1 MSINTIPSELFTEI
15 LCYIPLESVSSILRV
30 NKEWN
35 QEYKRIIYQ
44 DIHMI
49 FEELIFK
56 NMKSFEEFVYWTQV
70 NYYLTIRNLINF
82 GIAFNFNILIELHN
96 IKNRLNIKVDK
107 LIEER
112 HEIDKLG
119 EERYRITINDN
130 WPDELLEKYR
140 QNYYKFSFENN
151 KCEYITMLLSEL
163 ETIPRYQL
171 EKYFDQCDC

>member
-15 LCYIPLESVSSILRV
+15 LRYIPLESARSILRV

-35 QEYKRIIYQ
+35 REYKRIIYQ
-44 DIHMI
+44 DIHII

-70 NYYLTIRNLINF
+70 NYHLTIRNLINF
-82 GIAFNFNILIELHN
+82 
-96 IKNRLNIKVDK
+96 VDK

-151 KCEYITMLLSEL
+151 KCEYVTMLLSEF

-171 EKYFDQCDC
+171 EKYFDQCDY

>member
-1 MSINTIPSELFTEI
+1 MSINTIPCELFTEI
-15 LCYIPLESVSSILRV
+15 LRYIPLESASSILRV

-35 QEYKRIIYQ
+35 REYKRIIYQ

-49 FEELIFK
+49 FDELIFK
-56 NMKSFEEFVYWTQV
+56 NMKSLIKFVYWTQV
-70 NYYLTIRNLINF
+70 NYFSTIKNLISF
-82 GIAFNFNILIELHN
+82 GNTFNFNILIELQN

-119 EERYRITINDN
+119 EERYRRVIDN
-130 WPDELLEKYR
+130 YPDELLEKYR

-151 KCEYITMLLSEL
+151 KCKYVTMLLSKL

-171 EKYFDQCDC
+171 EKYFDQCDY